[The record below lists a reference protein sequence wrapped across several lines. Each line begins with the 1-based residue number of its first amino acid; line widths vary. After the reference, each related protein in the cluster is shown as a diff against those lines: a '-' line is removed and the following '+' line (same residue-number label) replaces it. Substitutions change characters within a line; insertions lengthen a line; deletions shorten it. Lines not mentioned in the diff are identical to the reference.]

1 MWAFPDVSAT
11 VARFFSRLT
20 VLCRIVVAKYVARYR
35 MPARWIIG
43 IEAFNGDQRGDE
55 TYSEAFRADVD
66 LDDIRRE
73 VPWGETCTVHVTYT
87 HAGKT
92 YTAVYQPSAVGETFP
107 PRKPMGVRRRSPV
120 EGAVLVRNDGFEDV
134 TDTVRQYAGPDHDFH
149 DALGLTVH
157 PRDMFPWED
166 HDTLETLVIRTRDGE
181 TTVLRLQ
188 ETT

>member
-107 PRKPMGVRRRSPV
+107 PRKPKAAKGSPA
-120 EGAVLVRNDGFEDV
+120 EPKADGDQPF
-134 TDTVRQYAGPDHDFH
+134 
-149 DALGLTVH
+149 
-157 PRDMFPWED
+157 
-166 HDTLETLVIRTRDGE
+166 
-181 TTVLRLQ
+181 
-188 ETT
+188 